1 MTINIP
7 NKECLFRLVSIS
19 CVTNDSKGG
28 GITFFTSQKCPRD
41 AEDSKRFLAPTLK
54 QVILVLN

>member
-28 GITFFTSQKCPRD
+28 GIKMLSLQVKSVLETPRTQK
-41 AEDSKRFLAPTLK
+41 DS
-54 QVILVLN
+54 